1 MSRYDLEPKA
11 GTAREV
17 IKAVIGWDRPLQ
29 TFFAQ
34 VFTRTEE
41 ESDEGEATIWLGTE
55 PVELPTPEAAIAVV
69 APYAALDDGLADRL
83 RADMNATIGQRDG
96 AYQAEAKRGLF
107 GSLH

>member
-11 GTAREV
+11 ETASKV
-17 IKAVIGWDRPLQ
+17 VKGVIGWDRPLQ

-41 ESDEGEATIWLGTE
+41 EPDEGEATIWLGTE
-55 PVELPTPEAAIAVV
+55 PGELPTPEAAIAVV
-69 APYAALDDGLADRL
+69 APYAILDDDLAERL
-83 RADMNATIGQRDG
+83 RVDMNATIGVRDG
-96 AYQAEAKRGLF
+96 AHQAEAKRGLF